1 MKFTKINKCRC
12 CSSNKLAS
20 YINFGNMSL
29 TTEFPK
35 KKIKNIIPMN
45 LIICKKCKL
54 FQLLHNYDLKKLYN
68 KDYGYKSGINKTM
81 VKHLKSIF
89 LDSKN
94 KCELKKNDIILDIAS
109 NDGTLLKNFK
119 LKGLKKIGIDPIVN
133 KFKEIYN
140 KQGILGYPGLFDKKI
155 FLKLSKG
162 EKAKIITTIAVF
174 YDIQEPNKF
183 VSDIKNILEDD
194 GIWIMEQSYF
204 PFLIKNNAFDSIC
217 HEHLSYFMFKQLKI
231 ILDKNNLNLIDAKF
245 NEMNGGSIRLFI
257 AHKNS
262 KYKINMKS
270 LKALDSIER
279 NIFKNLNFHK
289 KKFKK
294 NIYIIKKNLVKMLK
308 NIKIKKKVT
317 HIYGAST
324 KGNVLLQYCRINKNL
339 VEYAVERNPDKF
351 GRFTPGTFIPIISEK
366 VSRKMK
372 PNYYL
377 VMPWHFKNEI
387 MKREKKFMKT
397 GGKLIFPLPSI
408 KLI

>member
-1 MKFTKINKCRC
+1 
-12 CSSNKLAS
+12 
-20 YINFGNMSL
+20 
-29 TTEFPK
+29 
-35 KKIKNIIPMN
+35 
-45 LIICKKCKL
+45 
-54 FQLLHNYDLKKLYN
+54 
-68 KDYGYKSGINKTM
+68 
-81 VKHLKSIF
+81 
-89 LDSKN
+89 
-94 KCELKKNDIILDIAS
+94 
-109 NDGTLLKNFK
+109 
-119 LKGLKKIGIDPIVN
+119 
-133 KFKEIYN
+133 
-140 KQGILGYPGLFDKKI
+140 
-155 FLKLSKG
+155 
-162 EKAKIITTIAVF
+162 
-174 YDIQEPNKF
+174 
-183 VSDIKNILEDD
+183 
-194 GIWIMEQSYF
+194 MEQSYF

-262 KYKINMKS
+262 KHKININS
-270 LKALDSIER
+270 LKIIDLIER
-279 NIFKNLNFHK
+279 NIFENLNFYK

-294 NIYIIKKNLVKMLK
+294 NIYIIKKNLVKILK
-308 NIKIKKKVT
+308 NIKIKKKIT
-317 HIYGAST
+317 HVYGAST

-339 VEYAVERNPDKF
+339 VKYAVERNPDKF

-387 MKREKKFMKT
+387 MKREKEFMKN

>member
-1 MKFTKINKCRC
+1 
-12 CSSNKLAS
+12 
-20 YINFGNMSL
+20 MSL

-89 LDSKN
+89 LDSK
-94 KCELKKNDIILDIAS
+94 KKYELKKNDIILDIAS

-140 KQGILGYPGLFDKKI
+140 KQGILGYAGLFDKKI

-217 HEHLSYFMFKQLKI
+217 HEHLSYFMFKQLKV

-262 KYKINMKS
+262 KYKINMNS
-270 LKALDSIER
+270 LKAIDLIER
-279 NIFKNLNFHK
+279 NIFENLNFYK

-294 NIYIIKKNLVKMLK
+294 NIYIIKKNLVKILK
-308 NIKIKKKVT
+308 NIKIKKKIT
-317 HIYGAST
+317 HVYGAST

-339 VEYAVERNPDKF
+339 VEYAAERNPDKF

-387 MKREKKFMKT
+387 MKREKEFMKN